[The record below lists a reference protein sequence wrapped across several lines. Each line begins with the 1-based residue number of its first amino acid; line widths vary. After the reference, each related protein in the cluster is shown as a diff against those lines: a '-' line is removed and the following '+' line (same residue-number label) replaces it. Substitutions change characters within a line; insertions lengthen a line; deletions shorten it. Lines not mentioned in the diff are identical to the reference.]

1 MNELIMITTTQDFLR
16 KKHCWYE
23 ISSSFTDRHNQKE
36 T

>member
-1 MNELIMITTTQDFLR
+1 MNELIMILTTYGFLR
-16 KKHCWYE
+16 EKHCWRE